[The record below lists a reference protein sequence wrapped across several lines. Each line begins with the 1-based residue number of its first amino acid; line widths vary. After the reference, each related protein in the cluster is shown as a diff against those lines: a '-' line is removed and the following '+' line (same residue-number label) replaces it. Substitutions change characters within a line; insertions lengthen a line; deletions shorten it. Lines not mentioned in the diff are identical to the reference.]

1 MTDTLLRVESLSKH
15 FGSGRTRHTAVDG
28 VSFQVHEGEV
38 LGIVGESGSG
48 KSTTIRCIMGLERPD
63 SGFLDYRGINLRR
76 MPWAGERIFR
86 SEVQMV
92 FQDPYSSLDPRLT
105 IQRIVEEPLRVHEP
119 KLPAAARRD
128 RVVGILEEVGL
139 GAEHLARHPRSFSG
153 GQRQRI
159 AIARALVANPRVLV
173 CDEPVSA
180 LDVSVQAQVL
190 NLLKDLQ
197 RSRSLT
203 VLFIAHDLAVVRYLC
218 DRLVVMEHGRVVEAG
233 TREEVYGAPKA
244 AYTRSLLEAIPRTD
258 PAAERAR
265 REERRRLRDIAAA
278 SGNAP
283 DASEGQGAPR

>member
-1 MTDTLLRVESLSKH
+1 MTDTLLRVQNLSKH
-15 FGSGRTRHTAVDG
+15 FGSGRTRHTAVDD
-28 VSFQVHEGEV
+28 VSFELREGEV

-63 SGFLDYRGINLRR
+63 AGMLDYRGINLRR
-76 MPWAGERIFR
+76 MPWAGQKIFR

-119 KLPAAARRD
+119 KLTAADRRD

-139 GAEHLARHPRSFSG
+139 GAEHLGRHPRSFSG

-159 AIARALVANPRVLV
+159 AIARALVADPRVLV

-197 RSRSLT
+197 KQRSLT

-233 TREEVYGAPKA
+233 TRDEVYENPKA
-244 AYTRSLLEAIPRTD
+244 GYTRSLLAAIPRTD
-258 PAAERAR
+258 PAGERAR
-265 REERRRLRDIAAA
+265 RAERRAARSAHEDLENSPAREGVLR
-278 SGNAP
+278 
-283 DASEGQGAPR
+283 